1 MLLEVPLGDGNRDAT
16 MLVDVRNEGG
26 VEQLAVT
33 DHVAR
38 APYNL
43 AAALDSALPTLSLV
57 MAKLRAAV
65 ADADEI
71 CLELGLR
78 VSGQAGVVFV
88 RGGSDATIGV
98 TATWRRPHPEAGGS
112 GSGAGGGA

>member
-1 MLLEVPLGDGNRDAT
+1 MLLEVPLGDDHPDGS

-26 VEQLAVT
+26 VERLAAS
-33 DHVAR
+33 DHIAR
-38 APYNL
+38 APYSL
-43 AAALDSALPTLSLV
+43 AAALDSALPSLSLV

-78 VSGQAGVVFV
+78 VSGEAGVVFV

-98 TATWRRPHPEAGGS
+98 TATWRRPQPEARGS
-112 GSGAGGGA
+112 GSGAGGGS

>member
-1 MLLEVPLGDGNRDAT
+1 MLLEVPLGDGPADGS

-26 VEQLAVT
+26 VEPLAAGE
-33 DHVAR
+33 HIAR
-38 APYNL
+38 APFSL
-43 AAALDSALPTLSLV
+43 AAALDSALPTVSLV
-57 MAKLRAAV
+57 MSRLRTAV
-65 ADADEI
+65 ADAEEI
-71 CLELGLR
+71 SLELGLR

-98 TATWRRPHPEAGGS
+98 TVTWRRPHPEAGDS